1 MTTFKQE
8 NGGASEGREPGS
20 AQAGSSEAARSARK
34 RTKTGCLTCRKRR
47 IKCDEGKPVC
57 KNCMKSKRQCEGYN
71 QRVVFKPADFQY
83 LPHGGATITFDA
95 GLSGMPGEHNHHGQY
110 PPHTGSQPRSLSVA
124 SQMSHEYGGI
134 GNAMEHQQ
142 SPPITQHPGF
152 DPIMHGM
159 SQPTQFEQTSDMSGR
174 PFLDRSLSFS
184 HGVPADSGPPNP
196 ILYQSI
202 PEDSPYIERYS
213 TTGWQ
218 QDIQGHFTPVLWS
231 NAYVNDDQQPIGVP
245 HQWHGDGF
253 ISPSVPDPTPT
264 PPGGIPYGYDS
275 KIEHSQPTQYQTPSQ
290 VNPMINN
297 NAPLQTQ
304 LGRNGVLDEAA
315 IEVHDEDY
323 YDVDTEDE
331 MYDMDNDFEAQNIH
345 GSKARSYNQ
354 ARYGLD
360 AARMDARSFDT
371 FVFSGAMDSYR
382 PEHVA
387 NPLKNPATARVFA
400 HFMSETAAILT
411 TSARQIWRLNPTSSD
426 SKTMPMVRKCIWTH
440 TLPMAALHHQGLLQ
454 SMLAISS
461 LQIAK
466 IQGASETPSL
476 KHYAYALK
484 RIHNCVGNPKKRLTV
499 PVFAA
504 SLLLGYYECM
514 AANHAN
520 WQSHLNGARQL
531 VVEMD
536 FAGMTK
542 TFKQMK
548 AVKARQDQQMPRF
561 SATGMPQV
569 SPDQSPQDLLLDQ
582 MYEADENIVG
592 GICGTGVSYDRY
604 GHIGEAMPTPQPF
617 NLETYDTLKDLYWWY
632 CKQDAYHSL
641 ISTDP
646 LMMDFS
652 RYTDCPP
659 RAPLGRADAPYGSFD
674 HIVLLLSRI
683 ADFAVRDRK
692 RKLKAEKSGMG
703 SPLDNGRRTSN
714 ASNNPSA
721 TPPPNM
727 FSTRG
732 VSHSP
737 GSTASHAYDSIDL
750 NIATA
755 NALQEWNSIKAALD
769 FVAAS
774 LGPYFQPVDAE
785 YQTPHLTPF
794 GPALLYRSWDLSVFW
809 ATYNMAMIAA
819 LRNHPHMPPAAHVAA
834 AAAAEQTKPYA
845 ISIGRIAAGIQPPP
859 EDRPLDPKMGAAF
872 IDMIIPQFFAGIQY
886 TEASHRAWLVER
898 LFETTR
904 RSGWATAII
913 IAEGC
918 QSGWIRAAEAGRGP
932 PHVRV
937 RKATFSDFR
946 IGRYR
951 ESQEEANKQRL
962 SELDAENDRKFVR
975 TKASARVHW
984 AIGLMGTEE
993 DVPEEED

>member
-1 MTTFKQE
+1 MSQQY
-8 NGGASEGREPGS
+8 GPMGDSM
-20 AQAGSSEAARSARK
+20 
-34 RTKTGCLTCRKRR
+34 
-47 IKCDEGKPVC
+47 DH
-57 KNCMKSKRQCEGYN
+57 
-71 QRVVFKPADFQY
+71 QR
-83 LPHGGATITFDA
+83 
-95 GLSGMPGEHNHHGQY
+95 
-110 PPHTGSQPRSLSVA
+110 
-124 SQMSHEYGGI
+124 
-134 GNAMEHQQ
+134 
-142 SPPITQHPGF
+142 SPPIPQHPGF
-152 DPIMHGM
+152 DPTLHGI
-159 SQPTQFEQTSDMSGR
+159 SQQQTRFEQSPDMK
-174 PFLDRSLSFS
+174 PFLDRSSSFS
-184 HGVPADSGPPNP
+184 HGVPVDSGPSNP
-196 ILYQSI
+196 VLYQSI
-202 PEDSPYIERYS
+202 PEELPYVEHYS

-218 QDIQGHFTPVLWS
+218 QDVQGHFTPVLWS
-231 NAYVNDDQQPIGVP
+231 NAYVTDDQQPIGVP
-245 HQWHGDGF
+245 HQWQGEGF
-253 ISPSVPDPTPT
+253 VSPSIPDPTPT
-264 PPGGIPYGYDS
+264 PPGGLTYGYGS
-275 KIEHSQPTQYQTPSQ
+275 TVERPPTQLPGPPR
-290 VNPMINN
+290 NIPMMTD

-304 LGRNGVLDEAA
+304 LGRSGVLDEAA
-315 IEVHDEDY
+315 IELHDEDY

-331 MYDMDNDFEAQNIH
+331 MFDMDTEFGAHDIH
-345 GSKARSYNQ
+345 GSKARPYAQSKN
-354 ARYGLD
+354 GLD
-360 AARMDARSFDT
+360 AARLDARSFDT

-400 HFMSETAAILT
+400 HFMSETATILT
-411 TSARQIWRLNPTSSD
+411 TSARQIWRLNPSSSD
-426 SKTMPMVRKCIWTH
+426 SKAMPMVRKCIWTH

-484 RIHNCVGNPKKRLTV
+484 RIHACVGNPKKRLSV

-548 AVKARQDQQMPRF
+548 SVKARQDQQMPRF
-561 SATGMPQV
+561 SATGIPQI
-569 SPDQSPQDLLLDQ
+569 SPDQSPQDILLDQ

-592 GICGTGVSYDRY
+592 AICGTGVSYDRY
-604 GHIGEAMPTPQPF
+604 GHIGEAMPPQQPF

-646 LMMDFS
+646 LMMDYS
-652 RYTDCPP
+652 RFTDCPP

-674 HIVLLLSRI
+674 HIVLLLARI

-692 RKLKAEKSGMG
+692 RKLKVEKMNMG

-727 FSTRG
+727 FSSRG
-732 VSHSP
+732 ISQSP
-737 GSTASHAYDSIDL
+737 SSTTSHAYDSIDL
-750 NIATA
+750 NLAFA

-769 FVAAS
+769 FVATS
-774 LGPYFQPVDAE
+774 LGPYFQPLDAE
-785 YQTPHLTPF
+785 YQPPSNTPF
-794 GPALLYRSWDLSVFW
+794 GPALLYRSWDISVFW
-809 ATYNMAMIAA
+809 ANYNMAMIAA
-819 LRNHPHMPPAAHVAA
+819 LRNHPNMPPAAHVAA

-845 ISIGRIAAGIQPPP
+845 YSIGRIAASIQTPP
-859 EDRPLDPKMGAAF
+859 EDRPLDPKMGAAM
-872 IDMIIPQFFAGIQY
+872 IDLVIPQFFAGIQY
-886 TEASHRAWLVER
+886 TDASHRAWLVER
-898 LFETTR
+898 YFETNR
-904 RSGWATAII
+904 RSGWATASI

-946 IGRYR
+946 IGRYGD
-951 ESQEEANKQRL
+951 SQVEASKQI

>member
-1 MTTFKQE
+1 MAAFKQE
-8 NGGASEGREPGS
+8 NGAASEGREAGS
-20 AQAGSSEAARSARK
+20 AQAGSSDAARSARK

-95 GLSGMPGEHNHHGQY
+95 GLTGIPNEHSHHGVY
-110 PPHTGSQPRSLSVA
+110 PPT
-124 SQMSHEYGGI
+124 
-134 GNAMEHQQ
+134 
-142 SPPITQHPGF
+142 HPGF
-152 DPIMHGM
+152 DPILHGM
-159 SQPTQFEQTSDMSGR
+159 SQQQTRFEQSPDMQ
-174 PFLDRSLSFS
+174 PFMDGSSSFS
-184 HGVPADSGPPNP
+184 HGVPIDNGPANP
-196 ILYQSI
+196 ALYQSI
-202 PEDSPYIERYS
+202 PENSPYMEQYP

-218 QDIQGHFTPVLWS
+218 QDVQGHFTPVLWS
-231 NAYVNDDQQPIGVP
+231 NAYVTDDQQPIGVP
-245 HQWHGDGF
+245 QQWHGEGL
-253 ISPSVPDPTPT
+253 ISPNFSDPTST
-264 PPGGIPYGYDS
+264 PPGGVPYGY
-275 KIEHSQPTQYQTPSQ
+275 EATTERAHQTQHQ
-290 VNPMINN
+290 VPLQSIPVMTS

-304 LGRNGVLDEAA
+304 LGRDGVLNEAA

-331 MYDMDNDFEAQNIH
+331 MLDMDTEFEAQSIN
-345 GSKARSYNQ
+345 GGKARTHRYSK
-354 ARYGLD
+354 YGLD
-360 AARMDARSFDT
+360 AAKLDARQFDT

-400 HFMSETAAILT
+400 HFISETAAILT
-411 TSARQIWRLNPTSSD
+411 SSARQIWRLNPSSSD
-426 SKTMPMVRKCIWTH
+426 SKATPMVRKCIWTH

-484 RIHNCVGNPKKRLTV
+484 RIHNCVGNPKKRLSV
-499 PVFAA
+499 PVLAA

-520 WQSHLNGARQL
+520 WQSHINGARQL
-531 VVEMD
+531 VVEID

-542 TFKQMK
+542 IFKQMK
-548 AVKARQDQQMPRF
+548 TVQARQDQQMPRF
-561 SATGMPQV
+561 SATGIPQIP
-569 SPDQSPQDLLLDQ
+569 PDQSPQDILLDQ
-582 MYEADENIVG
+582 MYEVDENIVG
-592 GICGTGVSYDRY
+592 AICGTRVSYDRY
-604 GHIGEAMPTPQPF
+604 GHIGEAMPSPQPF
-617 NLETYDTLKDLYWWY
+617 NLETYDTLRDLYWWY
-632 CKQDAYHSL
+632 CKNDAFHSL

-646 LMMDFS
+646 LMMDYS

-659 RAPLGRADAPYGSFD
+659 RAPLNKPEAPYGSYD
-674 HIVLLLSRI
+674 HVMLLLARV

-692 RKLKAEKSGMG
+692 RKLKVEKSSMG
-703 SPLDNGRRTSN
+703 SPLDNSRRTSS
-714 ASNNPSA
+714 ASNNASA

-727 FSTRG
+727 FSSRG
-732 VSHSP
+732 VSNSP
-737 GSTASHAYDSIDL
+737 SSTASHTYDSIDL
-750 NIATA
+750 NLATA
-755 NALQEWNSIKAALD
+755 TALQEWNSIKAALD
-769 FVAAS
+769 FVASS
-774 LGPYFQPVDAE
+774 LGPYFQPLDAE
-785 YQTPHLTPF
+785 YQPPLNTPF
-794 GPALLYRSWDLSVFW
+794 GPALVYRSYDISAFW

-819 LRNHPHMPPAAHVAA
+819 LRNHPNMPPAAHVAA

-845 ISIGRIAAGIQPPP
+845 YSIGRIAASMQTPP
-859 EDRPLDPKMGAAF
+859 EDHPLDPKMAAAM
-872 IDMIIPQFFAGIQY
+872 IDMVIPQFFAGIQY
-886 TEASHRAWLVER
+886 TDASHRAFLVER
-898 LFETTR
+898 YFETDR
-904 RSGWATAII
+904 RIGWATASI

-937 RKATFSDFR
+937 SKATFSDFR
-946 IGRYR
+946 IGRYGNFAQAQA
-951 ESQEEANKQRL
+951 SKQRL
-962 SELDAENDRKFVR
+962 PEWDAENDRKFVK
-975 TKASARVHW
+975 TKTSARVHW

-993 DVPEEED
+993 DVPEGSD

>member
-1 MTTFKQE
+1 MGAFKQE
-8 NGGASEGREPGS
+8 NGGASEGRDAGS
-20 AQAGSSEAARSARK
+20 AQAGSSDAARSARK

-83 LPHGGATITFDA
+83 LPHGGASITFDA
-95 GLSGMPGEHNHHGQY
+95 GLPGVHNEHSHHGVY
-110 PPHTGSQPRSLSVA
+110 PPHSGPQQRSPSIG
-124 SQMSHEYGGI
+124 SQMSQQYGPMGD
-134 GNAMEHQQ
+134 AMDHQR
-142 SPPITQHPGF
+142 SPPINQHPGF
-152 DPIMHGM
+152 DPTLHGI
-159 SQPTQFEQTSDMSGR
+159 SQQQTRFEQSPDMK
-174 PFLDRSLSFS
+174 PYLDRSSSFS
-184 HGVPADSGPPNP
+184 HGVPVDSGPPNP
-196 ILYQSI
+196 ALYQSI
-202 PEDSPYIERYS
+202 PEELPYVEQYS

-218 QDIQGHFTPVLWS
+218 QDVQGHFTPVLWS
-231 NAYVNDDQQPIGVP
+231 NSYVTDDQQPIGVP
-245 HQWHGDGF
+245 HQWHGEGF
-253 ISPSVPDPTPT
+253 VSPNVPDPTPT
-264 PPGGIPYGYDS
+264 PPGGLSYAYGS
-275 KIEHSQPTQYQTPSQ
+275 TAERPQPTQYQGPPRNIP
-290 VNPMINN
+290 VMAD

-304 LGRNGVLDEAA
+304 LGRSGVLDEAA

-331 MYDMDNDFEAQNIH
+331 MFDMDTEFEAHDIH
-345 GSKARSYNQ
+345 GSKARPYGQSRN
-354 ARYGLD
+354 GLD
-360 AARMDARSFDT
+360 AAKLDARYFDT
-371 FVFSGAMDSYR
+371 FVFTGAMDSYR

-400 HFMSETAAILT
+400 HFMSETAAVLT
-411 TSARQIWRLNPTSSD
+411 TSARQIWRLNPSSTD

-484 RIHNCVGNPKKRLTV
+484 RIHACVGNPKKRLSV

-542 TFKQMK
+542 TFKEMK
-548 AVKARQDQQMPRF
+548 TAKARQDQQMPRF
-561 SATGMPQV
+561 SATGIPQI
-569 SPDQSPQDLLLDQ
+569 SPDQSPQDILLDQ

-592 GICGTGVSYDRY
+592 AICGTGVSYDRY
-604 GHIGEAMPTPQPF
+604 GHIGEAMPPPQPF

-646 LMMDFS
+646 LMMDYS
-652 RYTDCPP
+652 RFTDCPP
-659 RAPLGRADAPYGSFD
+659 RAPLGKADAPYGSFD
-674 HIVLLLSRI
+674 HIVLLLARI

-692 RKLKAEKSGMG
+692 RKLKVEKMNMG
-703 SPLDNGRRTSN
+703 SPMDNGRRTSN

-727 FSTRG
+727 FSSRG

-737 GSTASHAYDSIDL
+737 SSTTSHTYDSIDL
-750 NIATA
+750 NLAFA

-769 FVAAS
+769 FVATS
-774 LGPYFQPVDAE
+774 LGPYFQPLDAE
-785 YQTPHLTPF
+785 YQPLSNTPF
-794 GPALLYRSWDLSVFW
+794 GPTLLYRSWDISVFW
-809 ATYNMAMIAA
+809 ANYNMAMIAA
-819 LRNHPHMPPAAHVAA
+819 LRNHPNMPPAAHVAA

-845 ISIGRIAAGIQPPP
+845 YSIGRIAASIQTPP
-859 EDRPLDPKMGAAF
+859 EDRPLDPKMGAAM
-872 IDMIIPQFFAGIQY
+872 IDLVIPQFFAGIQY
-886 TEASHRAWLVER
+886 TDPSHRAWLVER
-898 LFETTR
+898 YFETNR
-904 RSGWATAII
+904 RSGWATASI

-946 IGRYR
+946 IGRYGD
-951 ESQEEANKQRL
+951 SQVEASKQRL
-962 SELDAENDRKFVR
+962 SEWDAENDRKFVR

-993 DVPEEED
+993 DVPEESD

>member
-1 MTTFKQE
+1 M
-8 NGGASEGREPGS
+8 
-20 AQAGSSEAARSARK
+20 
-34 RTKTGCLTCRKRR
+34 
-47 IKCDEGKPVC
+47 D
-57 KNCMKSKRQCEGYN
+57 
-71 QRVVFKPADFQY
+71 
-83 LPHGGATITFDA
+83 
-95 GLSGMPGEHNHHGQY
+95 
-110 PPHTGSQPRSLSVA
+110 
-124 SQMSHEYGGI
+124 
-134 GNAMEHQQ
+134 HQQ
-142 SPPITQHPGF
+142 SPPVNQHPGY
-152 DPIMHGM
+152 DPILAGL
-159 SQPTQFEQTSDMSGR
+159 SQQQPRFEQSPDMK
-174 PFLDRSLSFS
+174 PFLNRSSSFS
-184 HGVPADSGPPNP
+184 HGVPVDSGPPNP
-196 ILYQSI
+196 TLYQSI
-202 PEDSPYIERYS
+202 PEELPYVEQYS

-218 QDIQGHFTPVLWS
+218 QDVQGHFTPVLWS
-231 NAYVNDDQQPIGVP
+231 NAYTTDDQQPIGVP
-245 HQWHGDGF
+245 QQWHAQGLV
-253 ISPSVPDPTPT
+253 SPSIPDPTPT
-264 PPGGIPYGYDS
+264 PPGGLPYGYGANM
-275 KIEHSQPTQYQTPSQ
+275 ERPQPTQYQAPPRN
-290 VNPMINN
+290 VPVMAD
-297 NAPLQTQ
+297 NAPLQEQ
-304 LGRNGVLDEAA
+304 LGRSGVLDEAA

-331 MYDMDNDFEAQNIH
+331 MFDMDTEFEAQDIH
-345 GSKARSYNQ
+345 GSKARTYGQSRN
-354 ARYGLD
+354 GLD
-360 AARMDARSFDT
+360 AAKLDARYFDT
-371 FVFSGAMDSYR
+371 FVFNGAMDSYR

-400 HFMSETAAILT
+400 HFMSETATILT
-411 TSARQIWRLNPTSSD
+411 TSARQIWRLNPSSSD
-426 SKTMPMVRKCIWTH
+426 SKAMPMVRKCIWTH

-484 RIHNCVGNPKKRLTV
+484 RIHACVGNPKKRLSV

-548 AVKARQDQQMPRF
+548 MEKARQDQQMPRF
-561 SATGMPQV
+561 SATGIPQV
-569 SPDQSPQDLLLDQ
+569 SPDQSPQDILLDQ

-592 GICGTGVSYDRY
+592 AICGTGVSYDRY
-604 GHIGEAMPTPQPF
+604 GHIGEAMPPPQPF

-646 LMMDFS
+646 LMMDYS

-659 RAPLGRADAPYGSFD
+659 RAPLGKADAPYGSFD
-674 HIVLLLSRI
+674 HIVLLMARI

-692 RKLKAEKSGMG
+692 RKLKVEKMNMG
-703 SPLDNGRRTSN
+703 SPLDGGRRTSS
-714 ASNNPSA
+714 ASNNASA

-727 FSTRG
+727 FSQRG
-732 VSHSP
+732 MSNSPSSTTSHSF
-737 GSTASHAYDSIDL
+737 DSIDL
-750 NIATA
+750 NIASA

-769 FVAAS
+769 FVANS
-774 LGPYFQPVDAE
+774 LGPYFQPLDAE
-785 YQTPHLTPF
+785 YQPTSNTPF
-794 GPALLYRSWDLSVFW
+794 GPALLYRSWDISVFW
-809 ATYNMAMIAA
+809 ANYNMAMIAA

-845 ISIGRIAAGIQPPP
+845 YSIGRIAASIQTPP
-859 EDRPLDPKMGAAF
+859 EDRPLDPKMGAAM
-872 IDMIIPQFFAGIQY
+872 IDLVIPQFFAGIQY
-886 TEASHRAWLVER
+886 TEGSHRAWLVER
-898 LFETTR
+898 YFETTR
-904 RSGWATAII
+904 RSGWATASI

-937 RKATFSDFR
+937 SKATFNDFR
-946 IGRYR
+946 IGRYG
-951 ESQEEANKQRL
+951 EGQVEASKQGL
-962 SELDAENDRKFVR
+962 SEWDAENDRKFVR

>member
-1 MTTFKQE
+1 M
-8 NGGASEGREPGS
+8 
-20 AQAGSSEAARSARK
+20 
-34 RTKTGCLTCRKRR
+34 
-47 IKCDEGKPVC
+47 
-57 KNCMKSKRQCEGYN
+57 
-71 QRVVFKPADFQY
+71 
-83 LPHGGATITFDA
+83 
-95 GLSGMPGEHNHHGQY
+95 
-110 PPHTGSQPRSLSVA
+110 
-124 SQMSHEYGGI
+124 
-134 GNAMEHQQ
+134 
-142 SPPITQHPGF
+142 
-152 DPIMHGM
+152 
-159 SQPTQFEQTSDMSGR
+159 
-174 PFLDRSLSFS
+174 
-184 HGVPADSGPPNP
+184 
-196 ILYQSI
+196 YQSI
-202 PEDSPYIERYS
+202 PEVSPYMEQYS

-231 NAYVNDDQQPIGVP
+231 NAYVTDDQQPIGVP
-245 HQWHGDGF
+245 HQWHGEGF
-253 ISPSVPDPTPT
+253 ISPNVPEPTPT
-264 PPGGIPYGYDS
+264 PPGGPSYGYGATM
-275 KIEHSQPTQYQTPSQ
+275 EQPRPG
-290 VNPMINN
+290 NPQAPPKNVPDVTNN
-297 NAPLQTQ
+297 VPLQTQ

-331 MYDMDNDFEAQNIH
+331 MFDMDTEFEAQNIH
-345 GSKARSYNQ
+345 GSKTRTQ
-354 ARYGLD
+354 DQPKYGLD
-360 AARMDARSFDT
+360 AARMDARHFDT

-411 TSARQIWRLNPTSSD
+411 TSARQIWRLNPSSSD
-426 SKTMPMVRKCIWTH
+426 SKAMPMVRKCIWTH

-466 IQGASETPSL
+466 IQNASETPSL

-484 RIHNCVGNPKKRLTV
+484 RIHNCVGNPQKRLSV

-561 SATGMPQV
+561 TATGIPQI
-569 SPDQSPQDLLLDQ
+569 SPDQPPQDLLLDQ

-592 GICGTGVSYDRY
+592 AICGTGVSYDRY
-604 GHIGEAMPTPQPF
+604 GHIGEAMPPPQPF

-646 LMMDFS
+646 LMMDYS

-659 RAPLGRADAPYGSFD
+659 RAPLGKADAPYGSFD
-674 HIVLLLSRI
+674 HIVLLLARI

-692 RKLKAEKSGMG
+692 RKLKVEKSGMG
-703 SPLDNGRRTSN
+703 SPLDSGRRTSN

-721 TPPPNM
+721 TPPPSM
-727 FSTRG
+727 FSSRG

-737 GSTASHAYDSIDL
+737 SSTTSHAYDSIDL
-750 NIATA
+750 NLATA
-755 NALQEWNSIKAALD
+755 TALQEWNSIKAALD
-769 FVAAS
+769 FVANS
-774 LGPYFQPVDAE
+774 LGPYFQPLDAE
-785 YQTPHLTPF
+785 YQPPLNTPF
-794 GPALLYRSWDLSVFW
+794 GPALVYRSWDISVFW
-809 ATYNMAMIAA
+809 ANYNMAMIAA
-819 LRNHPHMPPAAHVAA
+819 LRNHPNMPPAAHVAA
-834 AAAAEQTKPYA
+834 AAAAESTKPYA
-845 ISIGRIAAGIQPPP
+845 YSIGRLAASIQTPP
-859 EDRPLDPKMGAAF
+859 EDQPLDPKMGAAM
-872 IDMIIPQFFAGIQY
+872 IDLVIPQFFAGIQY

-898 LFETTR
+898 YFETNR
-904 RSGWATAII
+904 RCGWATASI

-918 QSGWIRAAEAGRGP
+918 QSGWIRAADAGRGP

-937 RKATFSDFR
+937 SKATFTDFR
-946 IGRYR
+946 MGRYGD
-951 ESQEEANKQRL
+951 SLAEASKQRL
-962 SELDAENDRKFVR
+962 SEWDAENDRKFVR

-993 DVPEEED
+993 DVPEESD